1 MSELDVIMGQPLKAI
16 DELVMEARAIDER
29 LKQVENMPRVETVPS
44 WFYDE
49 EPEHGI
55 CPNCAGNG
63 CSTCNYIGEI

>member
-1 MSELDVIMGQPLKAI
+1 MSELDVIMGQPLKTI
-16 DELVMEARAIDER
+16 DELRLEARKIDER
-29 LKQVENMPRVETVPS
+29 LKEIDMPRVETIPA
-44 WFYDE
+44 WFDEE

>member
-1 MSELDVIMGQPLKAI
+1 MKTIAEIMSEPATVEEIIRRANAI
-16 DELVMEARAIDER
+16 NER
-29 LKQVENMPRVETVPS
+29 LKEVENMPRLVAVPA